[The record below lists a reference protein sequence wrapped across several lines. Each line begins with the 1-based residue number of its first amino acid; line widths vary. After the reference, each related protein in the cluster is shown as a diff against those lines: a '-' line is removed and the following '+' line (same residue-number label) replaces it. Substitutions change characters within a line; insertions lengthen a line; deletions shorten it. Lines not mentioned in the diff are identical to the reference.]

1 MAPEPRTQGAGGVAG
16 GLFSWRKMT
25 ISRWAICSLVLMFV
39 LAAAELPVKP
49 QPASQM
55 KHRGVEID
63 ILTETG
69 GADHFQADELPP
81 EIPVTLKAATP
92 VPQQSLTST
101 RSRAPADILDFSV
114 EENVDFQD
122 EHPED
127 RRNLQVEN
135 VALQDENPQASPG
148 PDDELAAPKCDTCCE
163 DLECGPDD
171 GDAKPECDACS
182 FCVYQRVPCPEKG
195 SAPDWFEAP
204 RLIGAHFPADNP
216 SRAVILTF
224 NDDTDMGGLHTG
236 GCNTNGAAGQCPC
249 SVLLSEATVQALQV
263 SPVASPAA
271 STCHAA
277 PHLCLLPNR
286 GRIRCDEE
294 FEPRPQS

>member
-1 MAPEPRTQGAGGVAG
+1 
-16 GLFSWRKMT
+16 MT
-25 ISRWAICSLVLMFV
+25 ISSWAICSLVLMFV

-55 KHRGVEID
+55 KHRGVVEID

-69 GADHFQADELPP
+69 GADHFEADELPP

-101 RSRAPADILDFSV
+101 RSGDILDFSV

-148 PDDELAAPKCDTCCE
+148 PDDEFAAPKCDTCCE
-163 DLECGPDD
+163 DFDCGPDD

-195 SAPDWFEAP
+195 SAPEGFEAP
-204 RLIGAHFPADNP
+204 RLNGAHFAADNP

-277 PHLCLLPNR
+277 PPTVMKNSSPDLKGSPSPNPKP
-286 GRIRCDEE
+286 GH
-294 FEPRPQS
+294 